1 VLYSQ
6 LLTHLTWYVIVT
18 GGNRADP
25 SHRSIDA
32 TRCLAPGSFDLIVS
46 NCVLNLCT
54 DKGAVL
60 DNAHALL
67 KPGNDTAAA
76 LLLERTCTVQSSA
89 RGNYYCSDHGRPIM
103 LTLHY

>member
-1 VLYSQ
+1 MN
-6 LLTHLTWYVIVT
+6 VT
-18 GGNRADP
+18 GVNRGDP
-25 SHRSIDA
+25 SHHSSDA

-60 DNAHALL
+60 DNAYALL

-76 LLLERTCTVQSSA
+76 LLLERACTVRLQTQQ
-89 RGNYYCSDHGRPIM
+89 
-103 LTLHY
+103 LLLL